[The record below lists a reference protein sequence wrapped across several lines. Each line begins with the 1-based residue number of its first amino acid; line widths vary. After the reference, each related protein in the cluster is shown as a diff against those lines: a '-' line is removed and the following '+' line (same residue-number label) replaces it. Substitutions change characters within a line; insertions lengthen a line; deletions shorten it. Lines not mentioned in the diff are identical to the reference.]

1 MYNCIMLKHIKEDKC
16 SVPNKCR
23 VTSVYDDMTVIYLF
37 KWLYLHDVKLY
48 IIFDA
53 GTFRVK
59 MAAAK
64 KF

>member
-37 KWLYLHDVKLY
+37 K
-48 IIFDA
+48 
-53 GTFRVK
+53 
-59 MAAAK
+59 
-64 KF
+64 